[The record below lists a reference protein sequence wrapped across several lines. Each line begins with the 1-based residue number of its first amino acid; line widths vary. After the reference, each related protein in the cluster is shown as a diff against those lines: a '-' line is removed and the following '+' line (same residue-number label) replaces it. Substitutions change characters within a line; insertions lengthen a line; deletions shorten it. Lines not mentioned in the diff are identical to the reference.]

1 MHNLVTENA
10 IESMNISLFV
20 QSASLILSLLVAL
33 ILLINIKR
41 NTYFNVYLLVI
52 FFSNFIHNIFT
63 FSYELGWQNEF
74 RDVPRPFNLLFL
86 LNVVLLYQ
94 YVRSILRIEKR
105 PVSYVLISISIP
117 ILLFLINL
125 IVFYTETDVQSA
137 KSILRVINFPV
148 MAIFLFYHL
157 YLASKVLYS
166 FFWGKPTS
174 ELWFANERWIR
185 FWLLQLLVFGAVLGL
200 SVCLMFLYE
209 LITHKEFVHQNIHH
223 VRYLMTFVFMVQ
235 LFLQPEILY
244 GPKETSQ
251 PFSTVQVQ
259 QSKSM
264 KPDFK
269 WRTSPKEINNK
280 LDIQLTIKFN
290 IQLKDIIKKL
300 ESKTAMNL
308 IVKNPDM
315 NPTAFGE
322 KLNIPRTY
330 LKYFFKY
337 HSDSSFVQYRS
348 KIRVHYAIE
357 KMKDDY
363 LSKNTMDALAR
374 ECGFASYNPF
384 YSAFKSEMG
393 IGPSEVLA
401 ELKQGLNQYH

>member
-1 MHNLVTENA
+1 M
-10 IESMNISLFV
+10 
-20 QSASLILSLLVAL
+20 LSLLVAL

-52 FFSNFIHNIFT
+52 FFSNLIHNIFT
-63 FSYELGWQNEF
+63 FSYDLGWQNEF
-74 RDVPRPFNLLFL
+74 RDVPKPFNLLFL
-86 LNVVLLYQ
+86 LNLVLLYQ
-94 YVRSILRIEKR
+94 YVRSILHLEKR
-105 PVSYVLISISIP
+105 PLRHVLFSISVP
-117 ILLFLINL
+117 VLLFLINL
-125 IVFYTETDVQSA
+125 LVLFIESDLESA
-137 KSILRVINFPV
+137 TATLRVINFPV
-148 MAIFLFYHL
+148 IAIFIFYHL

-166 FFWGKPTS
+166 FFWGKPSS

-185 FWLLQLLVFGAVLGL
+185 FWLLQLLVFCAVLGL

-209 LITHKEFVHQNIHH
+209 LITHKEFVHHNIHH
-223 VRYLMTFVFMVQ
+223 VRSLMALVFMVQ

-244 GPKETSQ
+244 GPKNTSQ
-251 PFSTVQVQ
+251 SFSTVQVP

-269 WRTSPKEINNK
+269 WRTSPKEIVNK
-280 LDIQLTIKFN
+280 LDIQLTLKFN
-290 IQLKDIIKKL
+290 AQLKDIIKKL

-315 NPTAFGE
+315 NSTVFAE

-330 LKYFFKY
+330 LLYFFKY
-337 HSDSSFVQYRS
+337 HSDISFVHYRS

-363 LSKNTMDALAR
+363 LSINTMDALAR

>member
-1 MHNLVTENA
+1 
-10 IESMNISLFV
+10 
-20 QSASLILSLLVAL
+20 
-33 ILLINIKR
+33 
-41 NTYFNVYLLVI
+41 
-52 FFSNFIHNIFT
+52 
-63 FSYELGWQNEF
+63 
-74 RDVPRPFNLLFL
+74 
-86 LNVVLLYQ
+86 
-94 YVRSILRIEKR
+94 
-105 PVSYVLISISIP
+105 
-117 ILLFLINL
+117 
-125 IVFYTETDVQSA
+125 
-137 KSILRVINFPV
+137 
-148 MAIFLFYHL
+148 MA
-157 YLASKVLYS
+157 
-166 FFWGKPTS
+166 
-174 ELWFANERWIR
+174 
-185 FWLLQLLVFGAVLGL
+185 LVF
-200 SVCLMFLYE
+200 M
-209 LITHKEFVHQNIHH
+209 I
-223 VRYLMTFVFMVQ
+223 Q

-251 PFSTVQVQ
+251 SFSTVQVP

-269 WRTSPKEINNK
+269 WRTSPKEIVNK
-280 LDIQLTIKFN
+280 LDIQLTLKFN
-290 IQLKDIIKKL
+290 AQLKDIIKKL

-315 NPTAFGE
+315 NSAAFAE

-330 LKYFFKY
+330 LLYFFKY
-337 HSDSSFVQYRS
+337 HSDISFVHYRS

-363 LSKNTMDALAR
+363 LSINTMDALAR

>member
-1 MHNLVTENA
+1 
-10 IESMNISLFV
+10 
-20 QSASLILSLLVAL
+20 
-33 ILLINIKR
+33 
-41 NTYFNVYLLVI
+41 LVI

-148 MAIFLFYHL
+148 MAIFIFYHL

-209 LITHKEFVHQNIHH
+209 LVTHKEFVHQNIHH

-290 IQLKDIIKKL
+290 AQLKDIIKKL

-315 NPTAFGE
+315 NSTAFGE

-330 LKYFFKY
+330 LLYFFKY
-337 HSDSSFVQYRS
+337 HSDISFVHYRS

-363 LSKNTMDALAR
+363 LSINTMDALAR